1 MQLTM
6 TLNES
11 LTMNAM
17 RKLTRKISRLM
28 PQSTQR
34 DSAGFTLTE
43 LLAVIATVALAV
55 ATLWPAFARTRP
67 DAQAFQCLNNH
78 KQLLRAWQVYAADY
92 GDRVPNNFT
101 IPDTLN
107 ALTSGR
113 LDNWANN
120 VMTWGA
126 TTSTED
132 RSNTNEV
139 WVKNGVFGKYTGGSV
154 QIYKCPSDAYLSPA
168 QKRAGWTQ
176 RNRSFSMNSLFGR
189 SDRLASSTT
198 GRSWSEGGAYRQ
210 FLKTSDVAMPVM
222 TWVTV
227 DEHPDSINEGFFV
240 VPFNTSTWGDLPAS
254 LHNGACSFS
263 FADGHVEVHKWLSG
277 TSKYPVRFT
286 FSGIKPF
293 DAAGRQDFQW
303 YKDRTGYILFR

>member
-1 MQLTM
+1 
-6 TLNES
+6 
-11 LTMNAM
+11 
-17 RKLTRKISRLM
+17 
-28 PQSTQR
+28 
-34 DSAGFTLTE
+34 
-43 LLAVIATVALAV
+43 VIATVVLAV
-55 ATLWPAFARTRP
+55 VTLLPAFAHTRP

-78 KQLLRAWQVYAADY
+78 KQLMLAWQVYAADY
-92 GDRVPNNFT
+92 GDRVPNNYT
-101 IPDTLN
+101 IPDTMN
-107 ALTSGR
+107 TITTGK

-126 TTSTED
+126 GTSIDD

-154 QIYKCPSDAYLSPA
+154 GIYKCPSDLYLSPA

-176 RNRSFSMNSLFGR
+176 RNRSISMNCLFGR
-189 SDRLASSTT
+189 SDRLASSTS
-198 GRSWSEGGAYRQ
+198 GRSWTEGGAFRQ
-210 FLKTSDVAMPVM
+210 FLKTSDVPIPVM

-227 DEHPDSINEGFFV
+227 DEHPDSINEGFFI
-240 VPFNTSTWGDLPAS
+240 VPINASNWGDLPAS

-277 TSKYPVRFT
+277 TSKYPVRFSFGPIRT
-286 FSGIKPF
+286 FDP
-293 DAAGRQDFQW
+293 AGRQDFQW

>member
-1 MQLTM
+1 MIINITWKKSGWL
-6 TLNES
+6 
-11 LTMNAM
+11 
-17 RKLTRKISRLM
+17 
-28 PQSTQR
+28 PQRAQS
-34 DSAGFTLTE
+34 DAAAFTCTE
-43 LLAVIATVALAV
+43 LFAVIATVALV
-55 ATLWPAFARTRP
+55 VVTLLPAFAHSRP
-67 DAQAFQCLNNH
+67 DAQTFQCLNNH
-78 KQLLRAWQVYAADY
+78 KQLMLAWQVYAADHA
-92 GDRVPNNFT
+92 DRVPNNFT

-107 ALTSGR
+107 AITSGK

-132 RSNTNEV
+132 RSNTNEL
-139 WVKNGVFGKYTGGSV
+139 WIKNGVFGKYTGSSV
-154 QIYKCPSDAYLSPA
+154 RIYKCPSDLYLGLA
-168 QKRAGWTQ
+168 QSRAGWIQ
-176 RNRSFSMNSLFGR
+176 RNRSISMNSLCGR

-210 FLKTSDVAMPVM
+210 FLKTSDVAFPAM

-254 LHNGACSFS
+254 LHDGACSFS

-277 TSKYPVRFT
+277 TSKYPVRFSFGPIRT
-286 FSGIKPF
+286 F